1 MNYYVLC
8 TILLLSIQISY
19 GSTYDEQV
27 LILRK
32 LKELFITDFNSFLN
46 YAIDTVNL
54 DCLEM
59 EIPLELLKY
68 LTMSPLANSDAPK
81 ISIERLYGK
90 RGQNSYSIFT
100 TDGKS
105 TKDSYKYTT
114 DDVPYLTT
122 VNNIIRFSK
131 FFTQKKIN
139 LGPWETIKFKMFFQK
154 DFNHQIFIFERFYP
168 FSCFEMLFRIH
179 SYFGL
184 PTQLSAQGYYSDVEQ
199 KFIYNIRPLS
209 MDNVTY
215 ILDVWEN
222 NGVIF
227 NFQSSKTL
235 FYFPSVFEE
244 QYEDEVYLSESEY
257 YLNNIVDPNA
267 YLYLNYWQN
276 VNYLH
281 SKSEEYDAFEDSPFF
296 EENIFKNE
304 ENSSVEETISD
315 RSNNANL
322 VKTLNSSPQISCP
335 WLCFLLTDSLPFE
348 NQVLEISNT
357 EFVNPY
363 LKNSS
368 PEANN
373 QNSFFQENNFDN

>member
-68 LTMSPLANSDAPK
+68 FTMSPLANSDAPK

-105 TKDSYKYTT
+105 TTKDSYKYTT

-131 FFTQKKIN
+131 FFTQKKN
-139 LGPWETIKFKMFFQK
+139 
-154 DFNHQIFIFERFYP
+154 
-168 FSCFEMLFRIH
+168 
-179 SYFGL
+179 
-184 PTQLSAQGYYSDVEQ
+184 
-199 KFIYNIRPLS
+199 
-209 MDNVTY
+209 
-215 ILDVWEN
+215 
-222 NGVIF
+222 
-227 NFQSSKTL
+227 
-235 FYFPSVFEE
+235 
-244 QYEDEVYLSESEY
+244 
-257 YLNNIVDPNA
+257 
-267 YLYLNYWQN
+267 
-276 VNYLH
+276 
-281 SKSEEYDAFEDSPFF
+281 
-296 EENIFKNE
+296 
-304 ENSSVEETISD
+304 
-315 RSNNANL
+315 
-322 VKTLNSSPQISCP
+322 
-335 WLCFLLTDSLPFE
+335 
-348 NQVLEISNT
+348 
-357 EFVNPY
+357 
-363 LKNSS
+363 
-368 PEANN
+368 
-373 QNSFFQENNFDN
+373 